1 MKRRAFITLL
11 GGAATWPLAGRAQQA
26 AVALVGLL
34 SGGQLDDRLID
45 AVRQGLKEASYIEG
59 RNIAIKYRSADG
71 RFDRLP
77 ALAAELVADGVAV
90 VIALFSPTAA
100 AAAKA
105 VTSTTPIVFAIGA
118 DPVDL
123 GLVSSLNRPGGNVT
137 GVTFFIN
144 TLGAKRLE
152 LLRELVPSATV
163 IGFLVNPR
171 NPTTESQSS
180 DVQTA
185 AHKLGV
191 DILILN
197 ASNDREIAEA
207 FEGFIQQRVNA
218 VIFGADAFFASRRD
232 QMVGQAARHAIPS
245 IYYLREFVAA
255 GGLISYGAS
264 ITDAYRLA
272 SGYAARILKGE
283 KPANLPVM
291 QSTKFELVINLK
303 IAKALGLTV
312 PDKLLATADEVIE

>member
-1 MKRRAFITLL
+1 MAMRIRRHEFVVTLVAQL
-11 GGAATWPLAGRAQQA
+11 SAGPWPLAAQQWAATWSA
-26 AVALVGLL
+26 LL

-45 AVRQGLKEASYIEG
+45 AVRQGLKEAGYIEG

-77 ALAAELVADGVAV
+77 TLAAALAADRVAV
-90 VIALFSPTAA
+90 IVALASPTAA

-144 TLGAKRLE
+144 ALGAKRLE
-152 LLRELVPSATV
+152 LLRELVPSASL

-171 NPTTESQSS
+171 NPTTESQSR

-191 DILILN
+191 DILVRN
-197 ASNDREIAEA
+197 ASNDRDIEEA

-218 VIFGADAFFASRRD
+218 VIVGADAFFASRRD
-232 QMVGQAARHAIPS
+232 QLVGLAVRHAIPVNLLS
-245 IYYLREFVAA
+245 ARVRRRWRPDELRREH
-255 GGLISYGAS
+255 
-264 ITDAYRLA
+264 YRCL
-272 SGYAARILKGE
+272 SPCR
-283 KPANLPVM
+283 
-291 QSTKFELVINLK
+291 
-303 IAKALGLTV
+303 
-312 PDKLLATADEVIE
+312 